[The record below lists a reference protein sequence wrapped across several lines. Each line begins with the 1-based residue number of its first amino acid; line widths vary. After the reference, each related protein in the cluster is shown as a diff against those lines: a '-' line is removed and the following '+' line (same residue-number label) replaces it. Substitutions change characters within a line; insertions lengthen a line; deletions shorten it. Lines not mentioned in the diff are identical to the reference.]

1 MLLQDT
7 RCIVITTITILTSMV
22 VVIDMVTITFT
33 IIFMILL
40 TIELMMMY
48 ENVVD
53 DKGDDGDSLSHMVT

>member
-7 RCIVITTITILTSMV
+7 RCIVITTITIITSLV
-22 VVIDMVTITFT
+22 VVTITFT

-53 DKGDDGDSLSHMVT
+53 DKGDDGDSPSHMVT

>member
-7 RCIVITTITILTSMV
+7 RCIVITTITIITSMV
-22 VVIDMVTITFT
+22 VVMVMVTITFT